1 MSTTQLPGPEL
12 VREPTDEGYLE
23 REGVR
28 LHWLEWAPPG
38 TPEPPAILL
47 LHGLSSNARYW
58 ERVAR
63 RMTNR
68 RLVAL
73 DQRSHGLSDA
83 PPTGYGLDVLAA
95 DAAHAIRALGLNR
108 PVVVGHSWG
117 GTVALEVGATPGKPV
132 SAVAVMDGPIASIS
146 ERITWED
153 ASRMMQPPLP
163 RYASLEE
170 AFEANR
176 QMLGEAWGEDLQ
188 AFVKAGLRR
197 DGDSWMLTLTAPVRL
212 QILEQLYQFRPEVA
226 LAAIDAPLLVGLAAA
241 DTAMR
246 AWKEEGARRVQEIH
260 PDADIRW
267 YDSRH
272 DIPLIRPGEIA
283 TDLETLA
290 RRAVSV

>member
-117 GTVALEVGATPGKPV
+117 GTVALEVGATPGELV
-132 SAVAVMDGPIASIS
+132 SGVAVMDGPIASIS

>member
-1 MSTTQLPGPEL
+1 MKSSLAL
-12 VREPTDEGYLE
+12 VREPTDEGYLD

-28 LHWLEWAPPG
+28 LHWLEWTPSGAP
-38 TPEPPAILL
+38 ERPAILL

-83 PPTGYGLDVLAA
+83 PQTGYGLDVLAA
-95 DAAHAIRALGLNR
+95 DAGHLIRELGLDR

-117 GTVALEVGATPGKPV
+117 GTVALEVGATLTELVGG
-132 SAVAVMDGPIASIS
+132 VALMDGPIASMS

-163 RYASLEE
+163 RYRSFEE
-170 AFEANR
+170 AFQASR
-176 QMLGEAWGEDLQ
+176 QLLGEAWDEDLEQ
-188 AFVKAGLRR
+188 FVKSGLRR
-197 DGDSWMLTLTAPVRL
+197 EGGAWVLTLTSPVRL
-212 QILEQLYQFRPEVA
+212 QILEQLYRFRPEVA
-226 LAAIDAPLLVGLAAA
+226 LASIDAPLLVGLAAN
-241 DTAMR
+241 DTALR
-246 AWKEEGARRVQEIH
+246 ARKEEGAERMREIR

-272 DIPLIRPGEIA
+272 DIPLIRADEVA

-290 RRAVSV
+290 RRAVD